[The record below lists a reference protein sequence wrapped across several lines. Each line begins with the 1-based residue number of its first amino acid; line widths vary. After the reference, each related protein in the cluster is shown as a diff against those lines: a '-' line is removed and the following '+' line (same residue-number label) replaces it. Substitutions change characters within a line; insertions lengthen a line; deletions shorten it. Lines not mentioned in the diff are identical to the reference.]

1 MTSGPGSLR
10 ERLKAVTQARIGLGR
25 VGTGLPTAP
34 LLAFQMDHAMARD
47 AVHATLDM
55 EAVARA
61 LGEEGAIVVASQAEN
76 RAAYL
81 QRPDLGRRLEAAS
94 TVRLRA
100 VASSYDLVVVL
111 GDGLSARAVEA
122 HAPAVVAALREQ
134 LAGWRIAPVV
144 LARQA
149 RVALADEIGES
160 LGAAMSL
167 MLIGE
172 RPGLS
177 SPDSLGAY
185 LTWGPRSG
193 RADSERN
200 CVSNIRPPRGLSY
213 EVAAAKL
220 AWLLRQARARAL
232 TGVELKDDF
241 DPALAADVQSRALE
255 V

>member
-1 MTSGPGSLR
+1 MDADAL
-10 ERLKAVTQARIGLGR
+10 
-25 VGTGLPTAP
+25 VGALVG
-34 LLAFQMDHAMARD
+34 D
-47 AVHATLDM
+47 ATITVSSCAD
-55 EAVARA
+55 
-61 LGEEGAIVVASQAEN
+61 S

-81 QRPDLGRRLEAAS
+81 QRPDLGRRLDADSVE
-94 TVRLRA
+94 RLRA
-100 VASSYDLVVVL
+100 AEQGHDLVIVI
-111 GDGLSARAVEA
+111 GDGLSARAVQA
-122 HAPAVVAALREQ
+122 HAPAVVAALRER
-134 LAGWRIAPVV
+134 LAGWRIAPIV

-149 RVALADEIGES
+149 RVALGDEIGES

-213 EVAAAKL
+213 EATAAKL
-220 AWLLRQARARAL
+220 AWLLHQARARAL
-232 TGVELKDDF
+232 TGVGLKDDF
-241 DPALAADVQSRALE
+241 DPALAAEVPNRALE
-255 V
+255 A